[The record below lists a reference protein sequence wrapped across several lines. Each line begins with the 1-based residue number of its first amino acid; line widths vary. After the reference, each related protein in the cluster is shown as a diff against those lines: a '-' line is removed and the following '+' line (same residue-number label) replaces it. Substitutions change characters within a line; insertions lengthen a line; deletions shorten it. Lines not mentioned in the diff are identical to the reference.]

1 MHYSIRH
8 ITKFRYDSPIS
19 ESLMEV
25 RMRPRTDGF
34 QRCLAFEL
42 TVNPRARVQNYRDYL
57 GNIVHHFSI
66 PSRHSQLAI
75 KSEALVDVLTA
86 PELPEKLDQ
95 KVWDQ
100 VDVLSAHNDHWDLL
114 LASQFARP
122 TPLLESFARELDI
135 QRRTDPLSLLRE
147 LNRRIHD
154 AFEYVPQSTKVD
166 SPVDDALQSRQ
177 GVCQDFAHIM
187 IALVRMLGIPC
198 RYVSGYLYHRVEDKD
213 RSVQDATHAWVEALL
228 PELGWI
234 GFDPTNDLL
243 AGDRHI
249 RAAIGRDY
257 ADVPPTRGVFKGEAE
272 SQLSV
277 AVQVSPST
285 QPLPEIHETAMTNWT
300 VMKNDSEL
308 SDPQQQQQQ

>member
-1 MHYSIRH
+1 
-8 ITKFRYDSPIS
+8 
-19 ESLMEV
+19 MEV

-34 QRCLAFEL
+34 QRCLAFDL
-42 TVNPRARVQNYRDYL
+42 AVNPRARVLNYRDYL
-57 GNIVHHFSI
+57 GNVVHHFSI

-86 PELPEKLDQ
+86 PELPDQLDQ
-95 KVWDQ
+95 DAWTR
-100 VDVLSAHNDHWDLL
+100 VDVLSANNDNWDLL
-114 LASQFARP
+114 LGSHFARS
-122 TPLLESFARELDI
+122 TTLLESFARELDI

-147 LNRRIHD
+147 MNTRIHD
-154 AFEYVPQSTKVD
+154 AFDYVPQSTNVD
-166 SPVDDALQSRQ
+166 SPVDDALEARQ

-198 RYVSGYLYHRVEDKD
+198 RYVSGYLYHRKEDPD
-213 RSVQDATHAWVEALL
+213 RSVHDATHAWVEALL

-257 ADVPPTRGVFKGEAE
+257 ADVPPTRGVFKGETE
-272 SQLSV
+272 SRLSV

-285 QPLPEIHETAMTNWT
+285 QPLPEIHESGYSNWMAM
-300 VMKNDSEL
+300 KIDADL
-308 SDPQQQQQQ
+308 SDQQQQQQQ